1 MLPITDARYYYY
13 AISETKA
20 NKAISDLSE
29 IHGTN
34 LSVYFLRGIH
44 DHAHIILQGD
54 TGLIREALY
63 LKSIMF

>member
-1 MLPITDARYYYY
+1 MPDTIITPSLRQ
-13 AISETKA
+13 KR
-20 NKAISDLSE
+20 KAISDLSE
-29 IHGTN
+29 IHWTN